1 MKRELIELKVGIVSF
16 LALICGIALL
26 LVVEDTNL
34 LQKSY
39 SINVG
44 FADAAMLLE
53 GSNVNMSGVKIGR
66 VNGLY
71 INLKPSQEYKV
82 IANLEINTE
91 YDIPMTSNFT
101 IGSSGLFG
109 TNYVKIDPPVE
120 ILEGELQYISRNSE
134 KVFLGT
140 QPESF
145 QDLVVQGKSALEKVE
160 SILGHVESVVGDG
173 STKASLKKMVKN
185 LEASTGQVDLFLTDL
200 REEFQS
206 ISVDV
211 LSITSNLN
219 EILIANRSSVKRS
232 IKNLEYLSQDMRE
245 ISNHNKNKIDNII
258 SRIDEITLSVEDN
271 GGLKNSM
278 RKIRGNFE
286 RLGENMEAVSQKA
299 REIIENPQLEEK
311 IHEAIGSATTAA
323 DALTDIKRDLYST
336 NTTFTSQVLYSA
348 KNDHYESN
356 FYLDTEFKN
365 KYLLKMGIE
374 NSETDSGLSLFQG
387 GMKTPD
393 LTLRA
398 GILEDKFGLGIE
410 KDIMD
415 NQVTVG
421 LESYDLNDPAYRAFT
436 QYHWREGSSLM
447 MRIDKINKSKE
458 RDVMVGVSHRF

>member
-16 LALICGIALL
+16 LALICGVALL
-26 LVVEDTNL
+26 LIVEDTNL

-44 FADAAMLLE
+44 FTDAAMLLE

-91 YDIPMTSNFT
+91 FDIPLNSTFT

-109 TNYVKIDPPVE
+109 TNYVKIDPPAQ
-120 ILEGELQYISRNSE
+120 IPTDQIQFISRNSE

-160 SILGHVESVVGDG
+160 SILGHVESVVGDAP
-173 STKASLKKMVKN
+173 TKTSLKNIVKN
-185 LEASTGQVDLFLTDL
+185 LEASTSQVDLFLTDL
-200 REEFQS
+200 RKEFQS

-219 EILIANRSSVKRS
+219 EILVANRSSVRQS
-232 IKNLEYLSQDMRE
+232 IDNLKHLSQNMRE
-245 ISNHNKNKIDNII
+245 ITNHNKHKIDSIL
-258 SRIDEITLSVEDN
+258 SRIDEITISVEDN
-271 GGLKNSM
+271 GGLKKSL

-286 RLGENMEAVSQKA
+286 KLGENMEAVSQKA

-348 KNDHYESN
+348 KNDHFESN

-374 NSETDSGLSLFQG
+374 NSETDSGLSMFQG
-387 GMKTPD
+387 GMKRSDMTF
-393 LTLRA
+393 RA

-410 KDIMD
+410 KDVLNKKM
-415 NQVTVG
+415 TVG
-421 LESYDLNDPAYRAFT
+421 LETYDLNDPAYRAFT
-436 QYHWREGSSLM
+436 KYHWREGSSLM
-447 MRIDKINKSKE
+447 MRVDKVNKGDE
-458 RDVMVGVSHRF
+458 RDVMVGISHKF

>member
-1 MKRELIELKVGIVSF
+1 MK
-16 LALICGIALL
+16 
-26 LVVEDTNL
+26 
-34 LQKSY
+34 
-39 SINVG
+39 
-44 FADAAMLLE
+44 
-53 GSNVNMSGVKIGR
+53 
-66 VNGLY
+66 
-71 INLKPSQEYKV
+71 
-82 IANLEINTE
+82 INTE
-91 YDIPMTSNFT
+91 YDIPINSTFT

-109 TNYVKIDPPVE
+109 TNYVKIDPPTE
-120 ILEGELQYISRNSE
+120 ILQDELQYISRNSE

-160 SILGHVESVVGDG
+160 SILGHVESVVGDAP
-173 STKASLKKMVKN
+173 TKASLKKIVKN

-219 EILIANRSSVKRS
+219 EILVANRSSVKRS
-232 IKNLEYLSQDMRE
+232 IENLEHLSQDMRE
-245 ISNHNKNKIDNII
+245 ISNHNKHKIDNII
-258 SRIDEITLSVEDN
+258 GRIDEITLSVEDN
-271 GGLKNSM
+271 GGLKNSL

-387 GMKTPD
+387 GMKTSD

-410 KDIMD
+410 KEIMD
-415 NQVTVG
+415 DKVTVG
-421 LESYDLNDPAYRAFT
+421 LETYDLNDPAYRAFT
-436 QYHWREGSSLM
+436 QYHWREGSALM
-447 MRIDKINKSKE
+447 MRIDKINKSEE